1 MSITPVGAVGIESSQ
16 TMSAK
21 NAQRAKTLPSEN
33 LTPHPQKDLSDASA
47 PKAGASA
54 TAPTPYA
61 PSKISTAGFVDLRG
75 GENDDFQILD
85 KVIEKIHKNIEELGE
100 ALEGIMKMVEKTNE
114 QALGMQILEKTF
126 EAIDEMRG
134 NVSKK

>member
-1 MSITPVGAVGIESSQ
+1 MSITPVGAVGTESSQ
-16 TMSAK
+16 TMSAN
-21 NAQRAKTLPSEN
+21 NAQRAKPLPSEN
-33 LTPHPQKDLSDASA
+33 LTPHPHQDLSDASA

-54 TAPTPYA
+54 AAPTPYA
-61 PSKISTAGFVDLRG
+61 PSKISTEGFVDLRG
-75 GENDDFQILD
+75 GESDDFQILD
-85 KVIEKIHKNIEELGE
+85 KVIEKIHKNIEELGD
-100 ALEGIMKMVEKTNE
+100 ALEGIMEMVEKTNE